1 MHALLTLLLYR
12 CCHFA
17 IDVLDSSLLPT
28 LNVVGIVVAKRSQ
41 RSRVVGVA
49 SSLRPLQIDAR
60 RVQNRPSE
68 APKSTLR
75 GFKIDL
81 RSPRQV
87 KKRPRSVPAASKSV
101 PRAPKSAPRA
111 SQERPKSVPRAP
123 QELPRAPQET
133 PQSAKRRPGE
143 PLGTILRLERSKK
156 RLSKAI
162 CRATWSRSAFGTIFG
177 RFSKHARKR
186 RTLILKRPY
195 RGFAV
200 FYESPRLRSS
210 RPARAKKQRKSI
222 KNDPPGAPKSSP
234 VESKLRLEASLEGH
248 LESKL
253 LLEANLKGQVAL
265 GVRL

>member
-111 SQERPKSVPRAP
+111 PKSAPRASQERPKSVPERPKSALESVKTPLKALRGALRDHFDAYKLEKRAF
-123 QELPRAPQET
+123 R
-133 PQSAKRRPGE
+133 
-143 PLGTILRLERSKK
+143 ERSVA
-156 RLSKAI
+156 RLA
-162 CRATWSRSAFGTIFG
+162 RESRSECFFVD
-177 RFSKHARKR
+177 F
-186 RTLILKRPY
+186 
-195 RGFAV
+195 
-200 FYESPRLRSS
+200 RSV
-210 RPARAKKQRKSI
+210 RARA
-222 KNDPPGAPKSSP
+222 NM
-234 VESKLRLEASLEGH
+234 
-248 LESKL
+248 
-253 LLEANLKGQVAL
+253 
-265 GVRL
+265 

>member
-1 MHALLTLLLYR
+1 MLYILSVLPILYIIINTIYYTRFEACIMHALLTLLLYR

-68 APKSTLR
+68 DPKSTLR
-75 GFKIDL
+75 GFKIDP

-111 SQERPKSVPRAP
+111 PKSIPRAP
-123 QELPRAPQET
+123 QERPRAAKSGPRAAKSGPRAAQEH
-133 PQSAKRRPGE
+133 SRAAHERP
-143 PLGTILRLERSKK
+143 
-156 RLSKAI
+156 
-162 CRATWSRSAFGTIFG
+162 RAT
-177 RFSKHARKR
+177 
-186 RTLILKRPY
+186 
-195 RGFAV
+195 
-200 FYESPRLRSS
+200 
-210 RPARAKKQRKSI
+210 
-222 KNDPPGAPKSSP
+222 KSSP
-234 VESKLRLEASLEGH
+234 RA
-248 LESKL
+248 
-253 LLEANLKGQVAL
+253 ATNGQ
-265 GVRL
+265 